1 MVRKK
6 SGKRNSVKKTSRKA
20 VRKSV
25 GNSVKKRAMKKFSGL
40 KMAKN
45 DDVARDFAI
54 RVYERFNKMVKS
66 VVLFG
71 SSAKKTAVSDSD
83 IDVMILIDDVSIK
96 WDQKLIVWYREELE
110 EILKKNSY
118 GGKLHI
124 NTVKLSTWWDDLL
137 RGDPVVIN
145 IIRYGESL
153 IDFGGFFEPLKYLFA
168 MGKIK
173 STPEAI
179 YSALQRAPRHIA
191 RSKVAEL
198 GSIDG
203 LYWAMVDASHAA
215 LIAENA
221 VPPSPEH
228 IPSQLREIFVS
239 SRRLKSRYV
248 DWYRDLLVLHKKI
261 AHGEIKDLK
270 GVEIDTWQERTEE
283 FLKVMARLVEESV
296 GE

>member
-20 VRKSV
+20 VRKSA

-153 IDFGGFFEPLKYLFA
+153 IDFGGFLNPLNICLPWVK
-168 MGKIK
+168 
-173 STPEAI
+173 
-179 YSALQRAPRHIA
+179 
-191 RSKVAEL
+191 
-198 GSIDG
+198 
-203 LYWAMVDASHAA
+203 
-215 LIAENA
+215 
-221 VPPSPEH
+221 
-228 IPSQLREIFVS
+228 
-239 SRRLKSRYV
+239 
-248 DWYRDLLVLHKKI
+248 
-261 AHGEIKDLK
+261 
-270 GVEIDTWQERTEE
+270 
-283 FLKVMARLVEESV
+283 
-296 GE
+296 